1 MCECVCHAVE
11 QAQEQVSSLALFKKF
26 KKQDEQSL
34 WERAAELWKV
44 KRVHCYL
51 TSLDV
56 VCQCIRVVMHVC
68 CLFMRDAVFGYT
80 LEKLT
85 TLCWL

>member
-1 MCECVCHAVE
+1 MGTGGRAMEG
-11 QAQEQVSSLALFKKF
+11 QKGSLLS
-26 KKQDEQSL
+26 DN
-34 WERAAELWKV
+34 
-44 KRVHCYL
+44 
-51 TSLDV
+51 SLDV

-80 LEKLT
+80 LEKVT